1 MTKKIILISFVLTV
15 TAIVIISG
23 CDPRIVPPQAV
34 KDSDGKLGDTSYVE
48 IFPPWNVPG
57 SPNAILI
64 GNDQLI
70 YVADY
75 ENNQIHMM
83 DAGGRILMSKDI
95 MHPQAIAQ
103 NSKLDLYVCA
113 ETINPKTLDT
123 MGAIFR
129 INLVRWDTIYISG
142 IKIDT
147 LLHDTSYVYRDTS
160 YFFNHNLAEAHTKLV
175 YSEPARPQRR
185 FVGIGILP
193 GNGFLVA
200 RTGNDNSSFVD
211 PDARVLRF
219 KANEEFETPIGD
231 LVTRASG
238 GTAITD
244 IRDPSGIMVFP
255 SSNDFILTQNSSQD
269 AYGAIWMVY
278 YETNDFRGWLPKF
291 DPAKSAQSGVD
302 FIRPRRYINATAAT
316 YDKRRREVF
325 ILDSELDSVV
335 KFSVTGQFKSESFGK
350 SNTARNGLPAMN
362 NPQGIAYSNDCT
374 LYIADTGNRMIR
386 RFRLSTQMQ
395 CN

>member
-1 MTKKIILISFVLTV
+1 MTKNIIFLILVILVS
-15 TAIVIISG
+15 AIVIGGCEQKITPPTPVQDSG
-23 CDPRIVPPQAV
+23 GR
-34 KDSDGKLGDTSYVE
+34 LGDTSYVE
-48 IFPPWNVPG
+48 IFPPWGVPG
-57 SPNAILI
+57 TPTAILI

-70 YVADY
+70 YIADY

-83 DAGGRILMSKDI
+83 DAGGTILLSKNI
-95 MHPQAIAQ
+95 LHPVALAQ

-123 MGAIFR
+123 MGAIYR
-129 INLVRWDTIYISG
+129 INLVRWDTIYIAG
-142 IKIDT
+142 IRIDT

-160 YFFNHNLAEAHTKLV
+160 YFYSHNLVEAHTRLI

-219 KANEEFETPIGD
+219 KSNEEFETPIGD

-244 IRDPSGIMVFP
+244 IRNPTGIMLFP
-255 SSNDFILTQNSSQD
+255 SSSDFILTQNSSQD
-269 AYGAIWMVY
+269 AFGAIWMAY
-278 YETNDFRGWLPKF
+278 FETNDFRGWLPKY
-291 DPAKSAQSGVD
+291 DPAKSSQAGID
-302 FIRPRRYINATAAT
+302 FIRPRRFLNATAAA

-325 ILDSELDSVV
+325 IVDSELDSVV
-335 KFSVTGQFKSESFGK
+335 KFSSTGQFKSESFGK
-350 SNTARNGLPAMN
+350 SNTEKNGLPALSH
-362 NPQGIAYSNDCT
+362 PRGVAFSSDCT
-374 LYIADTGNRMIR
+374 LYIADTGNKMIR